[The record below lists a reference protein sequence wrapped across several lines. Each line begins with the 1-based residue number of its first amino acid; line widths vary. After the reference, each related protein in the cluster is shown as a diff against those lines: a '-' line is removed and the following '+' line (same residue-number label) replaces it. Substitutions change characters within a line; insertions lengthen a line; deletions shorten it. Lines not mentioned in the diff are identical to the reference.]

1 MRLARR
7 PEPKKATLKTMLS
20 AELDTVLGSRPELH
34 VVTVADGAHDNGR
47 YLDALA
53 PGATSVVDFYQYAEF
68 RIMPRVVLNWLI
80 PFASCLVFS
89 A

>member
-1 MRLARR
+1 MARM
-7 PEPKKATLKTMLS
+7 PEPKKATLKTMPS
-20 AELDTVLGSRPELH
+20 AELDIALGKRPDLH
-34 VVTVADGAHDNGR
+34 VVSVADGAHDNWR

-53 PGATSVVDFYQYAEF
+53 PETTAVVDFYQYAEF
-68 RIMPRVVLNWLI
+68 RIMSRVVLNWLI

>member
-1 MRLARR
+1 M
-7 PEPKKATLKTMLS
+7 PELKKATLKTMLS
-20 AELDTVLGSRPELH
+20 AELDTVLERRPDLQ
-34 VVTVADGAHDNGR
+34 VVTVADGAHDNWR

-53 PGATSVVDFYQYAEF
+53 PEATAVVDFYQYAEF
-68 RIMPRVVLNWLI
+68 RIMSRVVLNWLI